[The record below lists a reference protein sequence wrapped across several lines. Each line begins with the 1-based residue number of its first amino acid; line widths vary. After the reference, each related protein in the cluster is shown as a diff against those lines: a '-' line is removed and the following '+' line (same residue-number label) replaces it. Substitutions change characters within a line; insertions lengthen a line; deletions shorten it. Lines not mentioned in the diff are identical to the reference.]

1 MQESDVVLSLAA
13 LAQPMRLRVF
23 RQLVVAG
30 LEGVTPGVLA
40 ERLGVPAATLSFH
53 LKELLHAGLATQE
66 RASRNLIY
74 RADFAQMNGLL
85 GYLMENCC
93 QGAACGVDPPSCR
106 PSATKPA
113 SPSSN
118 RRTRHEALPRAR
130 SRQ

>member
-23 RQLVVAG
+23 RELVVAG
-30 LEGVTPGVLA
+30 SEGLTPGVLG

-53 LKELLHAGLATQE
+53 LKELLHASLATQE

-74 RADFAQMNGLL
+74 RANFGQMNGLL
-85 GYLMENCC
+85 AYLMENCC
-93 QGAACGVDPPSCR
+93 QGQACGSSAPSCKPPAAR
-106 PSATKPA
+106 SA
-113 SPSSN
+113 SSSN
-118 RRTRHEALPRAR
+118 RRTRHETLPRSR